1 MRAFLLG
8 LLFSSVL
15 AAVTSRAQDH
25 DLVIRGGRIVDG
37 TGRAAFAG
45 DVALRDG
52 KIAAV
57 GVVAGKGREEIEAGG
72 RVVAPGFID
81 VHTHA
86 DDIADL
92 PVAENFLRMGVTTLI
107 AGNCGSSTT
116 DVGFFFSNLQRVGVA
131 VNMATLIGQGSV
143 RAQVMG
149 GSFMRPATAEER
161 TKMRALVDRGMAEGA
176 VGLSTGLIYLPGT
189 FTPTAELVELAKVAA
204 GHGGIYASH
213 MRYEN
218 ARITE
223 ALDEVLT
230 VARGAGIRAQVSH
243 IKLSSPAAWGRAAE
257 IAAYLAKARAEG
269 ADIAQDQYA
278 YTASSTNISA
288 LVDEKVREGGTAAF
302 VKRMADPAVKA
313 ATVEEMKTSLRNGR
327 RPDYTYAVV
336 ANFRKDPRLN
346 GKTVP
351 EAAKIVRGSDALDD
365 QIELVLDL
373 VAQGGAQAVFHGMD
387 EDDLR
392 AFMVLP
398 LTMIASDSGVRKL
411 NEGVP
416 HPRGYGNNA
425 RVLGHYVRELKVL
438 TLEEAVRKMTKL
450 PAETFRL
457 GARGELKPGFAGDVV
472 IFDPQTVGDPAT
484 FAEPH
489 AYAVGFSDVV
499 VNGVPVI
506 RNGQLTA
513 ARPGRAVTLVK

>member
-1 MRAFLLG
+1 M
-8 LLFSSVL
+8 L
-15 AAVTSRAQDH
+15 ASAGVGPAAAQDY

-37 TGRAAFAG
+37 TGRAAYAG
-45 DVALRDG
+45 DVALKDG

-57 GVVAGKGREEIEAGG
+57 GVVAGKGREEIAAGG

-116 DVGFFFSNLQRVGVA
+116 DVGFWFSNLQRVGVA

-149 GSFMRPATAEER
+149 GSFMRPATDDER
-161 TKMRALVDRGMAEGA
+161 AKMRALVDRGMAEGA

-189 FTPTAELVELAKVAA
+189 FTPTAELVELAKLVA

-257 IAAYLAKARAEG
+257 IAAYLAKARAAG
-269 ADIAQDQYA
+269 IDIAQDQYA

-288 LVDEKVREGGTAAF
+288 LVEDKVREGGTAAF
-302 VKRMADPAVKA
+302 VKRMADPVVKA

-327 RPDYTYAVV
+327 RPDYAYAVI
-336 ANFRKDPRLN
+336 ANFRPNPTLN

-351 EAAKIVRGSDALDD
+351 EAARLVRGSDTLDD
-365 QIELVLDL
+365 QIALVLDL

-392 AFMVLP
+392 AFLALP
-398 LTMIASDSGVRKL
+398 LTMIASDSGVRKFA
-411 NEGVP
+411 EGVP

-425 RVLGHYVRELKVL
+425 RVLGRYVRELKLL

-457 GARGELKPGFAGDVV
+457 GERGELRVGFAGDVV
-472 IFDPQTVGDPAT
+472 IFDPQTVGDPAN

-489 AYAVGFSDVV
+489 AYAAGFSEVV

-506 RNGQLTA
+506 RDGQLTA
-513 ARPGRAVTLVK
+513 ARPGRPVKLVVK

>member
-1 MRAFLLG
+1 MRSIFVG
-8 LLFSSVL
+8 LVLFSGI
-15 AAVTSRAQDH
+15 AAAQDY

-37 TGRAAFAG
+37 TGRAAYAG

-57 GVVAGKGREEIEAGG
+57 GVVPGKGREEIAAGG

-116 DVGFFFSNLQRVGVA
+116 DVGFWFSNLQRVGVA

-149 GSFMRPATAEER
+149 GSFMRPATDDER
-161 TKMRALVDRGMAEGA
+161 AKMRALVDRGMAEGA

-189 FTPTAELVELAKVAA
+189 FTPTAELVELAKVVA

-257 IAAYLAKARAEG
+257 IAAYLAKARADG
-269 ADIAQDQYA
+269 IDIAQDQYA

-327 RPDYTYAVV
+327 RPDYAYAVI
-336 ANFRKDPRLN
+336 ANFRPNPTLN

-351 EAAKIVRGSDALDD
+351 EAARLVRGSDTLDD
-365 QIELVLDL
+365 QIALVLDL
-373 VAQGGAQAVFHGMD
+373 VAQGGAQAVFHGMN

-398 LTMIASDSGVRKL
+398 LTMIASDSGVRKFA
-411 NEGVP
+411 EGVP

-425 RVLGHYVRELKVL
+425 RVLGRYVRELKLL

-457 GARGELKPGFAGDVV
+457 GERGELRAGFAGDVV
-472 IFDPQTVGDPAT
+472 IFDPQTVGDPAN

-489 AYAVGFSDVV
+489 AYAAGFSEVV

-506 RNGQLTA
+506 REGKLTA
-513 ARPGRAVTLVK
+513 ARPGRPVKLVGK

>member
-1 MRAFLLG
+1 MRSIFVG
-8 LLFSSVL
+8 LALFSGI
-15 AAVTSRAQDH
+15 AAAQDY

-37 TGRAAFAG
+37 TGRAAYAG
-45 DVALRDG
+45 DVALKDG

-57 GVVAGKGREEIEAGG
+57 GVVAGKGREEIAAGG

-116 DVGFFFSNLQRVGVA
+116 DVGFWFSNMQRVGVA

-149 GSFMRPATAEER
+149 GSFMRPATDDER
-161 TKMRALVDRGMAEGA
+161 AKMRALVDRGMAEGA

-189 FTPTAELVELAKVAA
+189 FTPTAELVELAKVVA

-243 IKLSSPAAWGRAAE
+243 IKLSSPAAWGRAAG
-257 IAAYLAKARAEG
+257 I
-269 ADIAQDQYA
+269 DIAQDQYA

-288 LVDEKVREGGTAAF
+288 LVEDKVREGGTAAF

-327 RPDYTYAVV
+327 RPDYAYAVI
-336 ANFRKDPRLN
+336 ANFRPNPTLN

-351 EAAKIVRGSDALDD
+351 EAARLVRGSDTLDD
-365 QIELVLDL
+365 QIALVLDL
-373 VAQGGAQAVFHGMD
+373 VAQGGAQAVFHGMN

-392 AFMVLP
+392 AFMALP
-398 LTMIASDSGVRKL
+398 LTMIASDSGVRKFA
-411 NEGVP
+411 EGVP

-425 RVLGHYVRELKVL
+425 RVLGRYVRELKLL

-457 GARGELKPGFAGDVV
+457 GERGELRVGFAGDVV
-472 IFDPQTVGDPAT
+472 IVDPQTVGDPAN

-506 RNGQLTA
+506 REGKLTT
-513 ARPGRAVTLVK
+513 ARPGRPVKLVGK